1 MFQFVSVGSREFAV
15 IVRMQRFHDILFEF
29 LFSSVGNIKYLS
41 GFLLYNCFLSFFKS
55 SYITILKSYAVVK
68 TGKCIWLF
76 FSGHISKD
84 SLWFAE
90 CVELPSSCLPPLQSE
105 SKCEVFLMKISCHS
119 YVK

>member
-90 CVELPSSCLPPLQSE
+90 CVEPAIGHFRVHVCLLFKASL
-105 SKCEVFLMKISCHS
+105 SAKFFL
-119 YVK
+119 